1 MRISVSF
8 RQILLENSG
17 QAPETCGLDSAK
29 HISSDMLGRIL
40 QQTLLCA
47 LVYLVQTGPIP

>member
-8 RQILLENSG
+8 RQISLENSG
-17 QAPETCGLDSAK
+17 QAPETCGLGSAK
-29 HISSDMLGRIL
+29 HISSDMLERIL

-47 LVYLVQTGPIP
+47 LV

>member
-8 RQILLENSG
+8 RQILLENPG